1 VHWHDSRVTLFA
13 LARLLSRAVCSGYLS
28 LWSLVVITG
37 PARLNR
43 ARSWKK
49 VLAGFISQIL
59 SKKAKIET
67 KFHTRNYG
75 QR

>member
-1 VHWHDSRVTLFA
+1 M
-13 LARLLSRAVCSGYLS
+13 
-28 LWSLVVITG
+28 ITG

-59 SKKAKIET
+59 SKKSKIET
-67 KFHTRNYG
+67 KLHTRNFG